1 MKPMGEWNENKET
14 KLDKTMNVLASYW
27 GGVLIVVIWC
37 VASTMAYNDELKKDS
52 AREYK
57 VHSVDYGRESVKIG
71 TVKES
76 E

>member
-1 MKPMGEWNENKET
+1 MGEWNENKET
-14 KLDKTMNVLASYW
+14 RLDKTMSVLASYW

-37 VASTMAYNDELKKDS
+37 VASTMAYNDELKKGS

-71 TVKES
+71 TVKAGDE
-76 E
+76 